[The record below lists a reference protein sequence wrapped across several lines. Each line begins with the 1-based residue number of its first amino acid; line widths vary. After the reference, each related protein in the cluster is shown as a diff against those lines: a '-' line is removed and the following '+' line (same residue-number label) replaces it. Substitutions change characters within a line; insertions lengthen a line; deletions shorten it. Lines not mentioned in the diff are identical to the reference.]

1 MVLTDSHLLTT
12 GLGRRETG
20 SLPLLS
26 RLFASAFTV
35 LLLAESL
42 PAVVTLK
49 VGSGGGVVPFPHS
62 NGRQIGR
69 NQDGLWFVAYDGKSS
84 GGRTVFLAV
93 SKSGDP
99 EFAGDFHPP
108 VPLAGGST
116 ENRIAGAENDAS
128 AVSFVLDGDD
138 VLHLIWQSSDP
149 DGIWY
154 SRCEVAGAE
163 AAARIR
169 DAGNWAPA
177 QRVDDS
183 AKDPRMGDLAVDG
196 AGRLWIAYSQASST
210 ADGHSRLQDG
220 GVVYNRHNGRQ
231 ESDEIW
237 MATPSDRG
245 WTRKVLTLPGAFR
258 APVMDLDPSGTLHL
272 VFSRDDSWLLYY
284 LQIPDLAKSFAGDE
298 DLTRIL
304 PHGPWS
310 GTGFVNYS
318 VVGWGER
325 ALVVFEKS
333 EHVILYAYFDGR
345 NWTRKPL
352 HYGRDKFHR
361 PQLAR
366 DEHGVAWV
374 FWSNS
379 TRGHTFY
386 SRWLGNGFSA
396 PYESR
401 TLAGDPLL
409 HKEATNILPNELS
422 AGPALSDFHTVQ
434 KQMSPGSGSLGMTV
448 AATDSTGGG
457 VFFDRMAVPDLKV
470 EAGRKVLFLD
480 MLEVSATDG
489 LVESFHPMKKHPA
502 NPVLRTGPLGS
513 FDGLRAHAYGE
524 ILYDEGRFRMWY
536 SGLSQDYATNQ
547 RSPHYVGYAESRD
560 GVNWVKPNLNQVE
573 YKGSKANNIMDM
585 SGDGGSAYMPMVVK
599 DEREPDPNRRYKAIV
614 ATRGNPLLYSPDGIH
629 WTRGGRVQMSF
640 GDRRN
645 LFFDHLE
652 PKPERR
658 WKVYSHCAR
667 ETYKWVR
674 MTCVYW
680 SPDLLEWTSDPRNP
694 NLVPRAGLEAEQHLT
709 SVWPDAGMYP
719 GMFDIWGPD
728 HRMPQQLIV
737 SRDGVNF
744 VHVFDGRPVIELGR
758 DGEWDAGWVSPV
770 NVPLEVEGE
779 LWFYYSGSATTIGWF
794 HDWIIT
800 PMYTGLATIRRDG
813 FVSLE
818 VAEGS
823 ESGSWTTI
831 PLKPA
836 GAPLELELNATGL
849 DRGRGRILV
858 ELLQGDRTA
867 ARSNAVTGDGLA
879 VPVSWPYG
887 ERQLSLPNGGEPLRL
902 RFRLEGHAQLYS
914 FSFR

>member
-1 MVLTDSHLLTT
+1 MALDDSHLRAT
-12 GLGRRETG
+12 GLGIHETKK
-20 SLPLLS
+20 LPRLS
-26 RLFASAFTV
+26 RLFALAFAV
-35 LLLAESL
+35 LLLTDSL

-49 VGSGGGVVPFPHS
+49 VGSSGGVVPFPHS

-69 NQDGLWFVAYDGKSS
+69 NRDGLWFVAHDGKSS
-84 GGRTVFLAV
+84 GGRTIFLAV

-99 EFAGDFHPP
+99 EFAGDFHPA
-108 VPLAGGST
+108 VPLAGGSP
-116 ENRIAGAENDAS
+116 ENRIAGAEGGAS
-128 AVSFVLDGDD
+128 TVSFVLDGDD
-138 VLHLIWQSSDP
+138 VLHLIWQGAGP
-149 DGIWY
+149 DAIWY
-154 SRCEVAGAE
+154 SRCEVSGAE
-163 AAARIR
+163 ASGKIR
-169 DAGNWAPA
+169 DAANWAPA
-177 QRVDDS
+177 QRVDGS
-183 AKDPRMGDLAVDG
+183 AKDPRMGDLTVD
-196 AGRLWIAYSQASST
+196 AEGRLWIAYSQAASSM
-210 ADGHSRLQDG
+210 DGYSRIQDG
-220 GVVYNRHNGRQ
+220 GVVYNRHNGRK
-231 ESDEIW
+231 ETEEIW

-258 APVMDLDPSGTLHL
+258 APVMDLDPSGTLHMA
-272 VFSRDDSWLLYY
+272 FSRDDSWLLYY
-284 LQIPDLAKSFAGDE
+284 LQIPDLARSFDGDR

-318 VVGWGER
+318 VAGWGER

-333 EHVILYAYFDGR
+333 EHIILYAYFDGR

-366 DEHGVAWV
+366 DEHGVVWV

-386 SRWLGNGFSA
+386 SRWLGDAFSA

-409 HKEATNILPNELS
+409 HEEATNILPNELS

-434 KQMSPGSGSLGMTV
+434 KQMSPGSGSLGMALT
-448 AATDSTGGG
+448 ATGSTGGG

-480 MLEVSATDG
+480 MLEVSETEG

-502 NPVLRTGPLGS
+502 NPVLRTGPPGS
-513 FDGLRAHAYGE
+513 FDSLRAHAYGE
-524 ILYDEGRFRMWY
+524 VLYDGGRFRMWY
-536 SGLSQDYATNQ
+536 SGLSQEYAANQ
-547 RSPHYVGYAESRD
+547 RTPHYLGYAESRD

-599 DEREPDPNRRYKAIV
+599 DEREPDPDRRYKAIV
-614 ATRGNPLLYSPDGIH
+614 ATRGNPLLHSPDGIH

-645 LFFDHLE
+645 LFYDTLE

-694 NLVPRAGLEAEQHLT
+694 NMVPRAGLEAEQHLT

-719 GMFDIWGPD
+719 GVFDIWGPD

-758 DGEWDAGWVSPV
+758 DGGWDAGWVSPV
-770 NVPLEVEGE
+770 NVPLDVDGE

-794 HDWIIT
+794 HDWIVT

-818 VAEGS
+818 VEDGAD
-823 ESGSWTTI
+823 SGSWTTI
-831 PLKPA
+831 PLTPA

-849 DRGRGRILV
+849 SRGRGRILV
-858 ELLQGDRTA
+858 ELLQGDQVLT
-867 ARSNAVTGDGLA
+867 RSNAVTGDGLA

-887 ERQLSLPNGGEPLRL
+887 GEQFSLPAGGEPLRL
-902 RFRLEGHAQLYS
+902 RFRLEGNARLYS
-914 FSFR
+914 FSFK

>member
-1 MVLTDSHLLTT
+1 MALADSYCRAT
-12 GLGRRETG
+12 GLGKRETKK
-20 SLPLLS
+20 LPRLS
-26 RLFASAFTV
+26 RLFALVFAS

-49 VGSGGGVVPFPHS
+49 VGSSGGVVPFPHS

-69 NQDGLWFVAYDGKSS
+69 NGDGLWFVAYDGKSS

-108 VPLAGGST
+108 VALAGGSP
-116 ENRIAGAENDAS
+116 ENRVAGAEGEAS

-138 VLHLIWQSSDP
+138 MLHLLWQGTGP
-149 DGIWY
+149 DAIWY
-154 SRCEVAGAE
+154 SRCEVSGAD
-163 AAARIR
+163 AADKIR
-169 DAGNWAPA
+169 DAGNWEPA

-183 AKDPRMGDLAVDG
+183 AKDPRMGDLAVDE
-196 AGRLWIAYSQASST
+196 AGRLWITYSQASSI
-210 ADGHSRLQDG
+210 ADGYSRLQDG
-220 GVVYNRHNGRQ
+220 GVVYNRHNGRK
-231 ESDEIW
+231 ESEEIW

-272 VFSRDDSWLLYY
+272 AFTRDDSWLLYY
-284 LQIPDLAKSFAGDE
+284 LQIPDLAKSFSDDR

-310 GTGFVNYS
+310 GTGYVNYS
-318 VVGWGER
+318 VVGWGKR

-333 EHVILYAYFDGR
+333 EHVILYAWFDGR

-366 DEHGVAWV
+366 DEYGVAWV

-386 SRWLGNGFSA
+386 SRWLGNGFGA

-434 KQMSPGSGSLGMTV
+434 KQMSPGSGSLGMTL
-448 AATDSTGGG
+448 AATGSTGGG
-457 VFFDRMAVPDLKV
+457 VFFDRMAVPDLKL

-480 MLEVSATDG
+480 MLEVSETDG

-502 NPVLRTGPLGS
+502 NPVLRTGPPGS
-513 FDGLRAHAYGE
+513 FDSLRAHAYGE
-524 ILYDEGRFRMWY
+524 ILYDGGRFRMWY
-536 SGLSQDYATNQ
+536 SGLSQDYTTNQ
-547 RSPHYVGYAESRD
+547 RTPHYVGYAESRD
-560 GVNWVKPNLNQVE
+560 GVNWLKPNLDQVE

-585 SGDGGSAYMPMVVK
+585 GGEGRSAYMPMVVK
-599 DEREPDPNRRYKAIV
+599 DEREPDPSRRYKAIV
-614 ATRGNPLLYSPDGIH
+614 ATRGKPLLYSPDGIH

-645 LFFDHLE
+645 LFYDHLE

-694 NLVPRAGLEAEQHLT
+694 NMVPRAGLEAEQHLT

-758 DGEWDAGWVSPV
+758 EGEWDASWVSPV
-770 NVPLEVEGE
+770 NVPLEVKGE
-779 LWFYYSGSATTIGWF
+779 LWFYYSGSATTIGWLNK
-794 HDWIIT
+794 WITT

-818 VAEGS
+818 VAEES
-823 ESGSWTTI
+823 ETGSWTTI
-831 PLKPA
+831 PLKPT

-849 DRGRGRILV
+849 YRGRGRIVV
-858 ELLQGDRTA
+858 ELLQGDRIV

-887 ERQLSLPNGGEPLRL
+887 GEQLSLPTGGEPLRL
-902 RFRLEGHAQLYS
+902 RFRLEGHARLYS

>member
-84 GGRTVFLAV
+84 GGRTAFLAV

-108 VPLAGGST
+108 VLLAGGST

-149 DGIWY
+149 DAIWY

-210 ADGHSRLQDG
+210 AEGHSRLQDG

-645 LFFDHLE
+645 LFFDH
-652 PKPERR
+652 PG
-658 WKVYSHCAR
+658 A
-667 ETYKWVR
+667 ET
-674 MTCVYW
+674 
-680 SPDLLEWTSDPRNP
+680 
-694 NLVPRAGLEAEQHLT
+694 
-709 SVWPDAGMYP
+709 
-719 GMFDIWGPD
+719 
-728 HRMPQQLIV
+728 
-737 SRDGVNF
+737 
-744 VHVFDGRPVIELGR
+744 
-758 DGEWDAGWVSPV
+758 
-770 NVPLEVEGE
+770 
-779 LWFYYSGSATTIGWF
+779 
-794 HDWIIT
+794 
-800 PMYTGLATIRRDG
+800 
-813 FVSLE
+813 
-818 VAEGS
+818 
-823 ESGSWTTI
+823 
-831 PLKPA
+831 
-836 GAPLELELNATGL
+836 GAPLEGVL
-849 DRGRGRILV
+849 
-858 ELLQGDRTA
+858 
-867 ARSNAVTGDGLA
+867 
-879 VPVSWPYG
+879 
-887 ERQLSLPNGGEPLRL
+887 PLREE
-902 RFRLEGHAQLYS
+902 RRTNGSE
-914 FSFR
+914 

>member
-84 GGRTVFLAV
+84 GGRTAFLAV

-108 VPLAGGST
+108 VLLAGGST

-149 DGIWY
+149 DAIWY

-210 ADGHSRLQDG
+210 AEGHSRLQDG

-645 LFFDHLE
+645 LFYDFLE

-658 WKVYSHCAR
+658 WKVFSHCAK
-667 ETYKWVR
+667 ETYRWVR

-758 DGEWDAGWVSPV
+758 NGEWDAGWVSPV

>member
-1 MVLTDSHLLTT
+1 MALTDLHLLAT
-12 GLGRRETG
+12 GFGKREKG
-20 SLPLLS
+20 SLPRLT
-26 RLFASAFTV
+26 RLFATTFAV

-49 VGSGGGVVPFPHS
+49 VGSSGGVVPFPHS
-62 NGRQIGR
+62 NGRQIGMNR
-69 NQDGLWFVAYDGKSS
+69 EGLWFVAYDGRSS
-84 GGRTVFLAV
+84 GGRTIFLAV
-93 SKSGDP
+93 SKSADP

-108 VPLAGGST
+108 VPLAGGSP
-116 ENRIAGAENDAS
+116 ENRIAGAAGGAS

-138 VLHLIWQSSDP
+138 VLHLIWQGTGP
-149 DGIWY
+149 DAIWY
-154 SRCEVAGAE
+154 SRCDVSGAD
-163 AAARIR
+163 ASGKIR
-169 DAGNWAPA
+169 DSGNWAPA

-183 AKDPRMGDLAVDG
+183 ATDPRIGDLAVD
-196 AGRLWIAYSQASST
+196 ATGRLWIAYSQAASSM
-210 ADGHSRLQDG
+210 DGYSRVQDG
-220 GVVYNRHNGRQ
+220 GTVYNRHNGRK
-231 ESDEIW
+231 ETEEIW

-245 WTRKVLTLPGAFR
+245 WTRRVLTLPGAFR

-272 VFSRDDSWLLYY
+272 AFSRDDSWLLYY
-284 LQIPDLAKSFAGDE
+284 LQIPDLALSFDSGQ

-318 VVGWGER
+318 VVGWGKQ

-333 EHVILYAYFDGR
+333 EHIILYAYFDGR

-379 TRGHTFY
+379 TRSHTFY

-409 HKEATNILPNELS
+409 HREATNIHTNELS

-434 KQMSPGSGSLGMTV
+434 KEMPAGSGSLGMSL
-448 AATDSTGGG
+448 AATGSTGSG

-470 EAGRKVLFLD
+470 EAGRKMLFLD

-489 LVESFHPMKKHPA
+489 LVENLHPMKKHPA
-502 NPVLRTGPLGS
+502 NPVLRTGPPGS
-513 FDGLRAHAYGE
+513 FDDLRAHAYGE

-536 SGLSQDYATNQ
+536 SGLSQDYVTNQ
-547 RSPHYVGYAESRD
+547 RSPHHVGYAESRD
-560 GVNWVKPNLNQVE
+560 GVKWVKPNLNQVE

-585 SGDGGSAYMPMVVK
+585 GGEGNSAYMPMVIK
-599 DEREPDPNRRYKAIV
+599 DDRETNPERRYKAIV
-614 ATRGNPLLYSPDGIH
+614 ATRGNPLLYSSDGIH
-629 WTRGGRVQMSF
+629 WTRGGSVRMSF

-645 LFFDHLE
+645 FFYDTLE
-652 PKPERR
+652 TKPERR

-667 ETYKWVR
+667 ETYRWVR

-680 SPDLLEWTSDPRNP
+680 SADLLEWTSDPRNP
-694 NLVPRAGLEAEQHLT
+694 NMFPRAGLEAEQHLT
-709 SVWPDAGMYP
+709 SVWLDGGMYP

-737 SRDGVNF
+737 SRDGLNF
-744 VHVFDGRPVIELGR
+744 VHVFDGKPVIELGR

-770 NVPLEVEGE
+770 NVPLEVDGE
-779 LWFYYSGSATTIGWF
+779 FRIYYSGSATTIGWF
-794 HDWIIT
+794 HDWIHT
-800 PMYTGLATIRRDG
+800 PMHTGLATIRRDG
-813 FVSLE
+813 FVSLD

-831 PLKPA
+831 PLKPR

-858 ELLQGDRTA
+858 ELLRGDRIV
-867 ARSNAVTGDGLA
+867 ARSNAVTGDGIA
-879 VPVSWPYG
+879 TPVTWPYG
-887 ERQLSLPNGGEPLRL
+887 GKQLGLPTGGDPLRL
-902 RFRLEGHAQLYS
+902 RFHLEGRARLYS